1 MILEDKDLC
10 KITGGS
16 ITASLV
22 GEFIKGLSVIIDIGR
37 MLGSAIRRITSNRQC
52 DF

>member
-1 MILEDKDLC
+1 MILSNKDLC

-16 ITASLV
+16 IAASLV
-22 GEFIKGLSVIIDIGR
+22 SEFIKGVSVIIDIGK
-37 MLGSAIRRITSNRQC
+37 MLGSAIKRITSNRQC